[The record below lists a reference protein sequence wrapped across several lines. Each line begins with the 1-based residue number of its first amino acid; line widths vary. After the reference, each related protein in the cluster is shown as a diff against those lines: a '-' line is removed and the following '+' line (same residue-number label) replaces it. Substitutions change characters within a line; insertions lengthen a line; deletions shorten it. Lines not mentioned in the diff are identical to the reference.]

1 VKPTGNACAG
11 PKKTKELNMTRLNRK
26 VIALAVGAGIALSV
40 AGWTVAQD
48 SRQPEPPVARIAT
61 ADVVGIVERMLAS
74 DRYRPAQEA
83 FVKQENDKL
92 KPLADELAALD
103 ERGSK
108 LAQGS
113 PELQQLGREF
123 DQKQE
128 AFQKARQDAF
138 GRIDA
143 FNANHVREA
152 YRLTLQEIE
161 AISDRLGYT
170 HVIASRTGE
179 ATIKSQN
186 VAGALQEILARPV
199 AKSAAADDLTSR
211 LVRQLRLENVQLED
225 PPQTTPAP
233 EPGTGRAPLPP
244 TR

>member
-1 VKPTGNACAG
+1 MA
-11 PKKTKELNMTRLNRK
+11 RLNQK
-26 VIALAVGAGIALSV
+26 VLALAAGAGVALSV

-48 SRQPEPPVARIAT
+48 SRQPQPPAARIAT

-74 DRYRPAQEA
+74 ERYRPAQEG

-108 LAQGS
+108 LPQGS
-113 PELQQLGREF
+113 PELEQLGRDF

-128 AFQKARQDAF
+128 AFQKARQEAF
-138 GRIDA
+138 GRIDT
-143 FNANHVREA
+143 FNANQVREA
-152 YRLTLQEIE
+152 YRLTLQEVD
-161 AISDRLGYT
+161 AVSDRLGYT
-170 HVIASRTGE
+170 HVISSRTGE
-179 ATIKSQN
+179 PSIKSQN

-199 AKSAAADDLTSR
+199 AKSAAADDLTER
-211 LVRQLRLENVQLED
+211 LIRQLRLENVQLED
-225 PPQTTPAP
+225 PPQTAP
-233 EPGTGRAPLPP
+233 TAAPGAGRAPAP